1 MDGSGSEDPQ
11 DEEITFSWT
20 SLDGFNDNISDPDSQ
35 YTTFEF
41 PSTELDQ
48 IFSFILTVS
57 DSENSID
64 DTVSVFYL
72 DNDAPVAYV
81 K

>member
-1 MDGSGSEDPQ
+1 MGLVLKIHKMKKLHFHGH
-11 DEEITFSWT
+11 
-20 SLDGFNDNISDPDSQ
+20 LDGFNDNILDPDSQ

-72 DNDAPVAYV
+72 DNDAPVGHG